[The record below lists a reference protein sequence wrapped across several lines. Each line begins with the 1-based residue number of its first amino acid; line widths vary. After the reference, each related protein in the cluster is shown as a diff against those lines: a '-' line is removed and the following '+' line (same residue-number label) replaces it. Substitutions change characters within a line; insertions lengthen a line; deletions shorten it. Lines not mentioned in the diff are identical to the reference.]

1 MSSRVWTIGVG
12 VLLFGVCLSAYWAT
26 LAPTITWRHAGAD
39 SGDLVTA
46 AYTLGIAHPTG
57 YPLFALLGKAFTLL
71 PVGDVAYRVNL
82 MSAVFAAA
90 AVGIVYATVLTE
102 RPEDPRIL
110 SAVIIAAASALVF
123 GFSDTLWSQ
132 AVIAE
137 VYSLHAFL
145 VALVVYLVT
154 LFAFKGTTRL
164 LWILCFVLGLSLG
177 NHLSVILFLPG
188 LLFLVLRK
196 GRPTPTTALAMTGCF
211 LLGLS
216 IYLYLPLRAAQ
227 KPPIN
232 WGATDTWPGFW
243 WVVSGSIYTRYAFA
257 LPLAQL
263 PGRISSWMNM
273 LVQQF
278 TWVGVA
284 LGLVGIWDLWEEERD
299 YFVFSMISYGA
310 VVVYS
315 VMYYTT
321 DSYVY
326 LIPSYL
332 LFALWIARGAWYCL
346 HEMLYPWIEERWD
359 VIRSRSHLLSLVS
372 LSLLLLPAFLLCSNC
387 ASLDLSDDWT
397 AFHYAA
403 QIFSETPS
411 EALIIADTD
420 AHIFSLWYWRYAIA
434 PESQN
439 AIVAKGLFHYRWY
452 KETLT
457 QHHPQIVVPSG
468 DGDPYAQLFALIDAN
483 LPHRSIYLTDSDDVI
498 LGRYAHSQVGS
509 LYKLGVKG

>member
-1 MSSRVWTIGVG
+1 MSSRWWTIGVG
-12 VLLFGVCLSAYWAT
+12 VLLFGICLSAYCAT
-26 LAPTITWRHAGAD
+26 LAPTITWRHAGTD

-90 AVGIVYATVLTE
+90 AVGIVYATALTE
-102 RPEDPRIL
+102 YSEDSRLL
-110 SAVIIAAASALVF
+110 SAVIIGAASALVF
-123 GFSDTLWSQ
+123 GFSHTLWSQ

-145 VALVVYLVT
+145 VALVVCLVT
-154 LFAFKGTTRL
+154 LFALKGTTRL

-196 GRPTPTTALAMTGCF
+196 RRPTPTTGLAMAGCF

-227 KPPIN
+227 NPPIN
-232 WGATDTWPGFW
+232 WGAPDTWPGFW

-263 PGRISSWMNM
+263 PGRISSWMSM

-278 TWVGVA
+278 TWVGVT
-284 LGLVGIWDLWEEERD
+284 LGLIGIWDLWEEERD

-359 VIRSRSHLLSLVS
+359 AARSRSHLLSLVS
-372 LSLLLLPAFLLCSNC
+372 LSLLLLPAFLLYSNRP
-387 ASLDLSDDWT
+387 SLDLSDDWT
-397 AFHYAA
+397 AFHYAE

-420 AHIFSLWYWRYAIA
+420 AHIFSLWYWRYVIA

-439 AIVAKGLFHYRWY
+439 AIIAKGLFHYRWY
-452 KETLT
+452 KETLN
-457 QHHPQIVVPSG
+457 QHHPRIVVPAG
-468 DGDPYAQLFALIDAN
+468 DGDPYAQLLALIDAN
-483 LPHRSIYLTDSDDVI
+483 LPHRSIYLTDSDDAI
-498 LGRYAHSQVGS
+498 LTRYAHIQVGS